1 MMRLGIFTQPEELST
16 NGISLTGEAVIES
29 GSTRPAN
36 RYQFVT
42 TVRGR
47 HRRAY
52 KSSHIAISGTPADVR
67 S

>member
-1 MMRLGIFTQPEELST
+1 MMRLGIFTQPDELST

-42 TVRGR
+42 TVRG